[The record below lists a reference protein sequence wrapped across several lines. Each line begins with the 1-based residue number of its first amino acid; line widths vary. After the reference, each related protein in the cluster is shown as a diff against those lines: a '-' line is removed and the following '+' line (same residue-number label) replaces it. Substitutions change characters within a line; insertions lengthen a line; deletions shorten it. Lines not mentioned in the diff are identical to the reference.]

1 MPRLQR
7 CLATEEFKM
16 NEAKNRSE
24 NAKAIKHCLDYLA
37 REARE
42 SDLREVAELIEV
54 ACLAAEDASETV
66 H

>member
-1 MPRLQR
+1 
-7 CLATEEFKM
+7 M
-16 NEAKNRSE
+16 NDARTRSE

-42 SDLREVAELIEV
+42 SELRELAELIEV
-54 ACLAAEDASETV
+54 ACLAAEDASGTF

>member
-1 MPRLQR
+1 
-7 CLATEEFKM
+7 M

-24 NAKAIKHCLDYLA
+24 NARAIKHCLDYLA

-42 SDLREVAELIEV
+42 SNLRELAELIEV
-54 ACLAAEDASETV
+54 AGLAAEDASETV